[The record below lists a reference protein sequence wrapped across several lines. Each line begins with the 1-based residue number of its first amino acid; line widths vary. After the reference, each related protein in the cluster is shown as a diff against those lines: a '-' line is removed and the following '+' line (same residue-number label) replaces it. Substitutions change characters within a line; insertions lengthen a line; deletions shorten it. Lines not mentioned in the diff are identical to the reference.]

1 MKTGINPAEQK
12 LPDDGWEAASEVNVR
27 IKKNKKG
34 KMDYMWIGIAAM
46 GFIFALAA
54 LNKVTKLEK
63 KLKESGVLQ
72 ENWDKES

>member
-1 MKTGINPAEQK
+1 
-12 LPDDGWEAASEVNVR
+12 
-27 IKKNKKG
+27 
-34 KMDYMWIGIAAM
+34 MDYMWIGIAAM

-72 ENWDKES
+72 EDWDKES

>member
-1 MKTGINPAEQK
+1 MR
-12 LPDDGWEAASEVNVR
+12 LSVNKR
-27 IKKNKKG
+27 TAI
-34 KMDYMWIGIAAM
+34 

-72 ENWDKES
+72 EDWDKES